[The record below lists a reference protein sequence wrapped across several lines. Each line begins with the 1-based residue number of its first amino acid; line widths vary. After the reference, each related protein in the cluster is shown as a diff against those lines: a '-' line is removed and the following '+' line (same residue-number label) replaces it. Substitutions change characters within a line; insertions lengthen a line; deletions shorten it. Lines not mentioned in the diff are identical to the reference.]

1 MPKRQLQLSIQV
13 ACTYIGT
20 VVGAGFASGQE
31 IYQFFGRFGYWGL
44 CGIAIAIFLLA
55 FLGYRLMMLGHRL
68 RAGSFREVSHF
79 LFGKWIGGFVN
90 LVLILML
97 FGVSVAMLAG
107 AGELVKQ
114 HMYIS
119 FDIGAIIT
127 CVVTFV
133 TLLRGIDGLMK
144 ANTVIVPIMISF
156 VLFATLYTLFQPGS
170 LYNAFHS
177 AAYLSQ
183 KHPLLGGISA
193 IIYGAL
199 NVGLAGG
206 VLIPLGRDIRDTA
219 VLRRGAVY
227 GGIALGGMLLAVML
241 TLLAHYPDAV
251 DFAVPMGF
259 VAVQMGPIVQWAFVF
274 VLWGEIFSTLVGN
287 VYAITTQVPF
297 SGKFAHTVFTIIL
310 LGVAY
315 LFSHV
320 GFSTIISYGYT
331 LFGWISVMLLFAILW
346 PRHRNA

>member
-1 MPKRQLQLSIQV
+1 MPKRQLQTVQV

-44 CGIAIAIFLLA
+44 CGIALTMFLLA
-55 FLGYRLMMLGHRL
+55 FLGYRLMLLGHRL

-79 LFGKWIGGFVN
+79 LFGKWVGGFVN

-107 AGELVKQ
+107 AGELFKQ
-114 HMYIS
+114 HMSIS
-119 FDIGAIIT
+119 FDIGAVLT
-127 CVVTFV
+127 CLLTFV

-144 ANTVIVPIMISF
+144 ANTIIVPIMISF

-170 LYNAFHS
+170 LFNAFHS

-183 KHPLLGGISA
+183 KHPLQGGISA

-206 VLIPLGRDIRDTA
+206 VLIPLGRDIPDTA
-219 VLRRGAVY
+219 ILKRGATI
-227 GGIALGGMLLAVML
+227 GGVALGGMLAAVML
-241 TLLAHYPDAV
+241 TLLAHFPDAV

-259 VAVQMGPIVQWAFVF
+259 VAAQMGPILQWAFVF

-297 SGKFAHTVFTIIL
+297 SSRMVNILFTAIL
-310 LGVAY
+310 LFVAY

-331 LFGWISVMLLFAILW
+331 LFGWISVMLLFAVLW
-346 PRHRNA
+346 PRHRST